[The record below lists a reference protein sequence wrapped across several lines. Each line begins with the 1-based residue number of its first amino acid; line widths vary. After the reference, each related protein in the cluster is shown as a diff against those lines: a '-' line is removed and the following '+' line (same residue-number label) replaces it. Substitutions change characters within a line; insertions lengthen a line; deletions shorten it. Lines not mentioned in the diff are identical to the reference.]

1 VSARNRYATPA
12 AFRRA
17 LTDRLKEAAKG
28 GRWTLQQLQRQVA
41 YDRLIERLY
50 LADDRWIIKGAT
62 ALLARDL
69 GVRGTLD
76 IDLYLETEREAAET
90 TLRRAAAFDAG
101 DWFSFEIGG
110 RNPIS
115 NNAVR
120 LAVDAASAPR
130 LGYRSTSTSSEQASG

>member
-1 VSARNRYATPA
+1 MSARSRYATPA

-17 LTDRLKEAAKG
+17 LTDRLKDAAKG

-50 LADDRWIIKGAT
+50 LAGARWIIKGAT

-76 IDLYLETEREAAET
+76 IDLYLESEREAAENE
-90 TLRRAAAFDAG
+90 LRRAA
-101 DWFSFEIGG
+101 
-110 RNPIS
+110 
-115 NNAVR
+115 VR
-120 LAVDAASAPR
+120 
-130 LGYRSTSTSSEQASG
+130 SGFQ